1 MSNIGS
7 IQFGTNGG
15 SSNLTYTISTASPDS
30 NLSISAQ
37 ENITLDASAGSI
49 NLQNSTG
56 TYGSFSGNSTG
67 MALNASESI
76 TLTSNNSDITLDASG
91 SISLTSNGTVNL
103 INDTTQYG
111 IFTSGNVANISA
123 DPNLT
128 DTDLVIQA
136 GNAYSNIILDASN
149 IILSS
154 SNNSINF
161 QNSAGT
167 YVSFYTASPGD
178 VTINPI
184 NPSGGGNSGDVYIN
198 SGIIVGSNG
207 IGGSPSSATGSISAG
222 SINLY
227 DSSMQYVSFSGDSTG
242 NFTITSGTGEDVTSG
257 VAGNLTLDASGD
269 IILNNAGTA
278 GSINLQNSTGT
289 YGSFSSDSNGDLTIQ
304 SGSGSTENINLN
316 AGQHI
321 NIGLY
326 TTTSTTTYCYLAQD
340 TNPINGLNG
349 VSINSYDSING
360 NLTTNSYV
368 TINAG
373 STGGNINL
381 NGNGTVNLL
390 NGTTQYGSFTGDTSG
405 NFTITSGTG
414 EDVTSGV
421 AGNLTLDASGDIILN
436 SLANSINLQNDGT
449 TFGTFSGDATGNLT
463 ISSGSSAGNITLDA
477 SNIILNTNSIT
488 SDENIF
494 FVADANSVVT
504 TKFSI
509 GNVPSANLSLYCL
522 ENYSPPYTDP
532 SNNVTLIMDCPNF
545 LALKCNNSIFLN
557 PGNSEI
563 YLQNGGTT
571 FGKFTGDVTG
581 NLSINTLNN
590 DTTITLTAQGSF
602 SLGLGTTSGTNN
614 IDIGQNNGI
623 YIDAA
628 NENLSLNANNLYLN
642 SGDTYSISLQNG
654 GITFGSFTGD
664 ASGNFNLTA
673 GDVSGNLN
681 LTGLG
686 NVTIN
691 ADGFDNTIGNI
702 TLNSAGNIQ
711 FQHDATTFGS
721 FYIDASGDLN
731 ISPSGGG
738 NLNLELGTSG
748 WYVSLGD
755 ISNNTIPNNIP
766 SNAKLSLNYTSSTM
780 YISAPNDLVMESLGS
795 VTLVSGAT
803 PTFDFNNTNGTFLS
817 INQDTNFNL
826 YINTY
831 SAPIPSTI
839 TPNPNPTP
847 NLSITAL
854 GSMYLISDGNS
865 IEFRNNASTTFGTF
879 STPGSNN
886 LSIASTGGTVYIDN
900 NLNVGSSGGTYYT
913 ISAGSIDL
921 YGGTTQY
928 GSFSTTGSN
937 NLTIDAGTGGTVTTS
952 YVAPFNPTGN
962 GIINQQAL
970 ASIITQTIPPS
981 GPTIYSFISP
991 TSGANIPYSDFIM
1004 INNTYTDNALIAPPN
1019 AYGIYFLS
1027 LCDMGWTQQTLYL
1040 VVVSSQQ
1047 IPSFSSLIQGG
1058 CSAGNNPFSPLSTL
1072 IYIYV
1077 PNGGANGCAL
1087 SWVPLLYN
1095 I

>member
-227 DSSMQYVSFSGDSTG
+227 DSSMQYVSFSGDST
-242 NFTITSGTGEDVTSG
+242 
-257 VAGNLTLDASGD
+257 
-269 IILNNAGTA
+269 
-278 GSINLQNSTGT
+278 
-289 YGSFSSDSNGDLTIQ
+289 
-304 SGSGSTENINLN
+304 
-316 AGQHI
+316 
-321 NIGLY
+321 
-326 TTTSTTTYCYLAQD
+326 
-340 TNPINGLNG
+340 
-349 VSINSYDSING
+349 
-360 NLTTNSYV
+360 
-368 TINAG
+368 
-373 STGGNINL
+373 
-381 NGNGTVNLL
+381 
-390 NGTTQYGSFTGDTSG
+390 G